1 MTITATTET
10 EDMVITYEAETER
23 SDYGVPGSP
32 VWYEIVD
39 VEVVGVEIMGVEVD
53 PKTLPKELIGELREM
68 APVEDSDGWS

>member
-1 MTITATTET
+1 MIKATYSGEDFDVTFTAN
-10 EDMVITYEAETER
+10 TER

-32 VWYEIVD
+32 VWYEIID

-68 APVEDSDGWS
+68 APVEDSMDWS